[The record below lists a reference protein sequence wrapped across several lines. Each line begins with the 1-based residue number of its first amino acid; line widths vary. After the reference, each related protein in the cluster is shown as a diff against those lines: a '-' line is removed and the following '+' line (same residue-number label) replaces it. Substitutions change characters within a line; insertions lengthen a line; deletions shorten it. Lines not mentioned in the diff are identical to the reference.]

1 MLATAAAA
9 WEDLQAKS
17 CAGTINTHNFIL
29 LYTFKPSPMI
39 KQSMVISQFA
49 DICKNQGGPTDHIE
63 IT

>member
-17 CAGTINTHNFIL
+17 CARTMNILNLIL
-29 LYTFKPSPMI
+29 LNTFSPSPI
-39 KQSMVISQFA
+39 NNQRMVISQFA
-49 DICKNQGGPTDHIE
+49 DIYKKQGPTYHIQ